1 MKEWNLNGKRALITG
16 GTKGIGLA
24 IAEEFLSL
32 GAEILIVARDQN
44 LINKKIR
51 AWKKKGYLAYGFAAD
66 LSNKDERLQLLSV
79 IKRKW
84 RKLDL
89 LINNVGMN
97 IRKKTVEFSTEE
109 YEQVLNTNLIS
120 TFELCRLLHP
130 LLKKS
135 KSGSVVNMSSVAG
148 LTHLRTGSPYGMSK
162 AAMDQ
167 LTRNLAVEWAEEKI
181 RVNSIA
187 PWYIDTPLVE
197 NLMKDKK
204 YYNSVIERTPMK
216 RIGKPEEVASLAAYL
231 CMDKSSYITGQT
243 IAVFRFLDFRFEPRF
258 YLICHSGFHSCFVKY
273 RNLKK

>member
-1 MKEWNLNGKRALITG
+1 MKEWNLKGKKALITG

-24 IAEEFLSL
+24 IAEEFLFL
-32 GAEILIVARDQN
+32 GAEIFIAARDQK
-44 LINKKIR
+44 LISRKINS
-51 AWKKKGYLAYGFAAD
+51 WKRKGYKASGISAD
-66 LSNKDERLQLLSV
+66 LSSAEERQKLFV
-79 IKRKW
+79 EVKNNWK
-84 RKLDL
+84 KLDL
-89 LINNVGMN
+89 LVNNVGMN
-97 IRKKTVEFSTEE
+97 IRKKTVEFSKEE
-109 YEQVLNTNLIS
+109 YERVLYTNLIS
-120 TFELCRLLHP
+120 TFEMCRMFHP

-135 KSGSVVNMSSVAG
+135 KNGSVVNMSSVAG

-167 LTRNLAVEWAEEKI
+167 LTRNLAVEWAEDKI

-197 NLMKDKK
+197 KLMKDQS

-243 IAVFRFLDFRFEPRF
+243 IAVDG
-258 YLICHSGFHSCFVKY
+258 GFSVYGF
-273 RNLKK
+273 

>member
-1 MKEWNLNGKRALITG
+1 MKEWNLKGKRALITG

-32 GAEILIVARDQN
+32 EAEIFIVARDQN

-51 AWKKKGYLAYGFAAD
+51 AWKKKGYKAYGFAAD
-66 LSNKDERLQLLSV
+66 LSNKEERFQLLSD
-79 IKRKW
+79 INRKW
-84 RKLDL
+84 KKLDL

-97 IRKKTVEFSTEE
+97 IRKKTVEFSTVE
-109 YEQVLNTNLIS
+109 YEKVLNTNLIS
-120 TFELCRLLHP
+120 TFEVCRLFQP

-135 KSGSVVNMSSVAG
+135 KNGSVVNMSSVAG

-167 LTRNLAVEWAEEKI
+167 LTRNLAVEWAEDRI

-204 YYNSVIERTPMK
+204 YFNSVIERTPMK

-243 IAVFRFLDFRFEPRF
+243 IAVDG
-258 YLICHSGFHSCFVKY
+258 GFSVFGF
-273 RNLKK
+273 

>member
-1 MKEWNLNGKRALITG
+1 MKEWSLRGKRALITG

-243 IAVFRFLDFRFEPRF
+243 IAVDG
-258 YLICHSGFHSCFVKY
+258 GFSVYGF
-273 RNLKK
+273 

>member
-1 MKEWNLNGKRALITG
+1 MKEWNLKGKRALITG

-32 GAEILIVARDQN
+32 GAEIFIVARDKN

-51 AWKKKGYLAYGFAAD
+51 AWKKKGYKAYGFAAD
-66 LSNKDERLQLLSV
+66 LSNKEERLQLLSD

-84 RKLDL
+84 KKLDL

-109 YEQVLNTNLIS
+109 YEKVLNTNLIS
-120 TFELCRLLHP
+120 TFELCRLFHP

-135 KSGSVVNMSSVAG
+135 KNGSVVNMSSVAG

-167 LTRNLAVEWAEEKI
+167 LTRNLAVEWAEDKI

-204 YYNSVIERTPMK
+204 YFNSVIERTPMK

-243 IAVFRFLDFRFEPRF
+243 IAVDG
-258 YLICHSGFHSCFVKY
+258 GFSVYGF
-273 RNLKK
+273 

>member
-1 MKEWNLNGKRALITG
+1 MKEWTLKGKRALITG

-32 GAEILIVARDQN
+32 GAEIFIVARDQT
-44 LINKKIR
+44 LITKKVNS
-51 AWKKKGYLAYGFAAD
+51 WEKKGYKANSFAAD
-66 LSNKDERLQLLSV
+66 LSNKQERFNLLLQV
-79 IKRKW
+79 KREWK
-84 RKLDL
+84 KLDI

-97 IRKKTVEFSTEE
+97 IRKKSVEFSEEE
-109 YEQVLNTNLIS
+109 YEKVLNTNLIS
-120 TFELCRLLHP
+120 TFEICRMFHP

-135 KSGSVVNMSSVAG
+135 KNGSVVNMSSVAG

-167 LTRNLAVEWAEEKI
+167 LTRNLSVEWAEDKI

-187 PWYIDTPLVE
+187 PWYIDTPLVK

-204 YYNSVIERTPMK
+204 YYNSVIDRTPMK
-216 RIGKPEEVASLAAYL
+216 RIGKPEEVASLTAYL

-243 IAVFRFLDFRFEPRF
+243 IAVDG
-258 YLICHSGFHSCFVKY
+258 GFSVYGF
-273 RNLKK
+273 

>member
-1 MKEWNLNGKRALITG
+1 MKEWNLKGKKALITG

-24 IAEEFLSL
+24 IAEEFLFL
-32 GAEILIVARDQN
+32 GAEIFIAARDQK
-44 LINKKIR
+44 LISRKINS
-51 AWKKKGYLAYGFAAD
+51 WKRKGYKASGISAD
-66 LSNKDERLQLLSV
+66 LSSAEERQKLFV
-79 IKRKW
+79 EVKNNWK
-84 RKLDL
+84 KLDL
-89 LINNVGMN
+89 LVNNVGMN
-97 IRKKTVEFSTEE
+97 IRKRTIEFSTEE
-109 YEQVLNTNLIS
+109 YERVLNTNLIS
-120 TFELCRLLHP
+120 TFEMCRMFHP

-135 KSGSVVNMSSVAG
+135 KNGSVLNMSSVAG

-167 LTRNLAVEWAEEKI
+167 LTRNLAVEWAEDKI

-197 NLMKDKK
+197 KLMKDQS

-243 IAVFRFLDFRFEPRF
+243 IAVDG
-258 YLICHSGFHSCFVKY
+258 GFSVYGF
-273 RNLKK
+273 